1 VHGPA
6 GELLLVATGRPAGL
20 AALSGPG
27 VEDVAAR
34 VG

>member
-1 VHGPA
+1 
-6 GELLLVATGRPAGL
+6 VATGRSAGL